1 MNVQRFNLFIFR
13 CKKAACDNF
22 SSSSDEDNEF
32 FGFLPEEI
40 NFENLKRR
48 AEESDLS
55 IDEYSSS
62 GESQETSD
70 EDVSADGWTE
80 KLRDVYIQEFAE
92 DVGATF
98 ILESEA
104 KEQDFFGKI
113 FPDEIFEILA
123 EQTNLYALQLQVERH
138 KVDERWTPTTPEE
151 MRCFVGLR
159 IFMSLVDLPEIKMYW
174 SQDKFYGDFAIAEI
188 MMRDRFEKLSQYI
201 HAHDRTGYDKQDA
214 GRDKL
219 HLIRP
224 LLEIV
229 NKRCLEA
236 YNPNQENA
244 VDEAM
249 IKFRGTLSFRQYMPA
264 KPTKYGI
271 KVWERADSKNGY
283 VCEFQVYVGKPG
295 GNHGREKELGRK
307 VVERLTTHIRGK
319 NHHVFFDNYFNSV
332 VLHEN
337 LLANGIYGCGT
348 VKSSAKSLPN
358 QMRVTRGRKSGL
370 RLQQGEAKTWQK
382 NGITATVWQE
392 KKGRKP
398 VRLLSSNTNPNSPKT
413 SVKRK
418 QKDGSFKE
426 IPCPL
431 PVRVYNENMAAV
443 DRADQIRTAYCCARK
458 SRRWWTYIL
467 WFLVDLSISNAFVL
481 MKESPNHKRLT
492 RRGKEKKLT
501 LLVFRKNLALQLIGT
516 RRRGRKRERQVNPD
530 LGAENHLPKKVE
542 KRGRCKNCTKNKR
555 DGYSRFICTGCSD
568 MNAKKYTF
576 LWVLSNDCFYDFHA
590 V

>member
-1 MNVQRFNLFIFR
+1 M
-13 CKKAACDNF
+13 AACDNF

-98 ILESEA
+98 ILGSEA

-188 MMRDRFEKLSQYI
+188 MTRDRFEKLSQYI

-307 VVERLTTHIRGK
+307 VVERLTNVKGK
-319 NHHVFFDNYFNSV
+319 S
-332 VLHEN
+332 
-337 LLANGIYGCGT
+337 T
-348 VKSSAKSLPN
+348 
-358 QMRVTRGRKSGL
+358 QT
-370 RLQQGEAKTWQK
+370 
-382 NGITATVWQE
+382 
-392 KKGRKP
+392 
-398 VRLLSSNTNPNSPKT
+398 
-413 SVKRK
+413 
-418 QKDGSFKE
+418 
-426 IPCPL
+426 
-431 PVRVYNENMAAV
+431 
-443 DRADQIRTAYCCARK
+443 
-458 SRRWWTYIL
+458 
-467 WFLVDLSISNAFVL
+467 
-481 MKESPNHKRLT
+481 
-492 RRGKEKKLT
+492 
-501 LLVFRKNLALQLIGT
+501 
-516 RRRGRKRERQVNPD
+516 
-530 LGAENHLPKKVE
+530 
-542 KRGRCKNCTKNKR
+542 
-555 DGYSRFICTGCSD
+555 
-568 MNAKKYTF
+568 
-576 LWVLSNDCFYDFHA
+576 
-590 V
+590 